1 MSRFRFAVLM
11 LSLVCCAAFLMA
23 QTPSNQT
30 PPAQA
35 APVEAPPAQ
44 TPAAQAAPAPAAP
57 AQAAPVEIPP
67 AQTPPAQAAPAPAA
81 PVEVPLPSQSST
93 GGAASFD
100 QVIDRAIEREHF
112 FMNEMKQLHP
122 LVETYLQNMKKD
134 KNLDAPVPA
143 SDVYFLGRLDM
154 SEGTGDRT
162 FSEPTTAGLGKRMIS
177 KLSNVYTM
185 KFLPLGFAQM
195 AVLDQ
200 DFQRQYYDFTFV
212 RREFLGEIRCIV
224 IDLAPKKD
232 APGGRFL
239 GRIWI
244 EDQDYNIVRFNGTYT
259 QSRRNSYYLH
269 FDSWRQNLRPGG
281 VWLPALIYSEE
292 TDLKSRLGQTLNY
305 KAQTRLW
312 GYNLKDLRRNSE
324 FTEITVDAM
333 QSIQDQSQ
341 RAQDASPIEAQRQ
354 WEHQAE
360 LNSIDRLQQIGLLAP
375 EGEIDK
381 VMQTVVNNLMVTNNL
396 DIQPEVRCRVLM
408 TTPLESFT
416 IGHTIVMSRGMIDVL
431 PDEASLAM
439 ILAHELAH
447 IVLGHHLNTK
457 LAFNDRMFFPD
468 ERTFERLDFARDR
481 REEEAADKKAIEF
494 LNTSPYKD
502 KLGNAGLFLKAVR
515 AEAPELKNLIRGHLG
530 DSLLNGSATM
540 MAPLMTVSPQ
550 FEPKKT
556 DQVAALPLGGRVKID
571 PWTNR
576 LELVKTKPVTI
587 SNPSDKMPF
596 EVTPFF
602 PFLVRYTSGV
612 APEKAAPPVAAPVPA
627 PASTAVQTPVAVPPA
642 TPVQAAPAPATAAP
656 VPVPV
661 VVPTPAPAET
671 PAPGPAPEKT
681 AAAPTGQ

>member
-1 MSRFRFAVLM
+1 MLRFRFAVLT
-11 LSLVCCAAFLMA
+11 LSLVCCATYLFA
-23 QTPSNQT
+23 QTPPVQA
-30 PPAQA
+30 PPVQSS
-35 APVEAPPAQ
+35 PAQ
-44 TPAAQAAPAPAAP
+44 TPL
-57 AQAAPVEIPP
+57 VETSP
-67 AQTPPAQAAPAPAA
+67 
-81 PVEVPLPSQSST
+81 PSQPST
-93 GGAASFD
+93 GSVASFD
-100 QVIDRAIEREHF
+100 QVVDRAIAREHF
-112 FMNEMKQLHP
+112 FMDQMKQLHP
-122 LVETYLQNMKKD
+122 LVETYLQNLKKD
-134 KNLDAPVPA
+134 KDLDAPVPA

-154 SEGTGDRT
+154 SEGTDDRT
-162 FSEPTTAGLGKRMIS
+162 FTSPTTSGLGKRMIA
-177 KLSNVYTM
+177 KLSNVYAI

-195 AVLDQ
+195 VVLDR

-224 IDLAPKKD
+224 LDVAPKKD
-232 APGGRFL
+232 ASGGRFL

-259 QSRRNSYYLH
+259 QSHRNTHYLH

-281 VWLPALIYSEE
+281 VWLPSLIYSEE
-292 TDLKSRLGQTLNY
+292 SETKSRLGQTLNY

-312 GYNLKDLRRNSE
+312 GYNLRDLRRNSE
-324 FTEITVDAM
+324 FTEIVVDPL

-381 VMQTVVNNLMVTNNL
+381 VLQTVVNNMMVTNNL
-396 DIQPEVRCRVLM
+396 DIQPDVKCRVLM

-416 IGHTIVMSRGMIDVL
+416 IGHTIVVSRGMIDVL

-439 ILAHELAH
+439 ILTHELAH
-447 IVLGHHLNTK
+447 IVLGHHLDTK

-481 REEEAADKKAIEF
+481 REEEAADKKAIEL
-494 LNTSPYKD
+494 LNNSPYKD

-515 AEAPELKNLIRGHLG
+515 AQAPELKNLIRGHLG
-530 DSLLNGSATM
+530 DSLLNGNATM
-540 MAPLMTVSPQ
+540 MSSLMIASPQ
-550 FEPKKT
+550 FDPKKA
-556 DQVAALPLGGRVKID
+556 DQIAALPLGGRVKID

-587 SNPSDKMPF
+587 TNASDKMPF

-602 PFLVRYTSGV
+602 PFLTRLGSSV
-612 APEKAAPPVAAPVPA
+612 APEKTTPVPVPA
-627 PASTAVQTPVAVPPA
+627 PVPVTVPAPVVVPTPV
-642 TPVQAAPAPATAAP
+642 PAPAP

-661 VVPTPAPAET
+661 
-671 PAPGPAPEKT
+671 PEKT
-681 AAAPTGQ
+681 VSAPTGQ